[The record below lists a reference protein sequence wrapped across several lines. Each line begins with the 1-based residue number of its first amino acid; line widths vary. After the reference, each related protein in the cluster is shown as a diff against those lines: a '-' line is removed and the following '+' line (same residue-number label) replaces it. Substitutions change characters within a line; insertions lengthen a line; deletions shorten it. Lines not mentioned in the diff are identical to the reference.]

1 MKGSVSHLSEVLKKI
16 FDKLFITFGPQ
27 KWWPASS
34 PFEVAVG
41 AILTQNTNW
50 QNVEKA
56 INNLKKNGLLNPKKL
71 KELDEK
77 TLAILIK
84 PAGYYNQKS
93 KKLKEFIKFLWN
105 NYGGKMENME
115 KEDPYTLREKLLSI
129 KGIGKETADSILLY
143 ALNIPSFVV
152 DTYTYRIMLRHGL
165 ISEDV
170 DYDELK
176 ELFEKNLEKDV
187 KLFNEYHALLV
198 KTGKEFCK
206 KSAPRCSECPLEEFL
221 K

>member
-115 KEDPYTLREKLLSI
+115 KEDPDTLREKLLSI

-170 DYDELK
+170 NYDELK